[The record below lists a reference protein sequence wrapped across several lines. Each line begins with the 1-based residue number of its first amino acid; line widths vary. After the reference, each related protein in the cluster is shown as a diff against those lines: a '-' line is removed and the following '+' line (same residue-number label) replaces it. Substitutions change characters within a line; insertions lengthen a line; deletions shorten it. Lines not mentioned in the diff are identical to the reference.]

1 MVGANESL
9 GVQLYL
15 LSSRRTSIIV
25 CDKFFGDVF
34 SGVLGNDLLVLVDQ
48 GYRYAGLFKGSLGS
62 WFCLV
67 FQYLSSNYV

>member
-34 SGVLGNDLLVLVDQ
+34 SGVLGNDVLVDQ

-62 WFCLV
+62 
-67 FQYLSSNYV
+67 